1 MRVVRLAAALA
12 VAATSIASS
21 QPAARAQVS
30 STAGEPVRAVSSS
43 VESTAQIMARED
55 DRSTLSRRAAGHLT
69 LGTGTS
75 FTAIQFSETSTFP
88 PDGSAAA
95 GPTQFIAIAN
105 GRIRSF
111 LKSGV
116 ADGVLNAKTST
127 FFDTVRG
134 SGTPFGG
141 RIRFDRLS
149 SRWFITMATD
159 AVPGR
164 TVIASSSGATI
175 TAATVWSF
183 SAFDDTFLGTD
194 CTTDA
199 PSLGVDAHAL
209 YLGANQYCTA
219 GTTFRGSSAWVV
231 RKASVLDGA
240 VAIVTAFH
248 DLTGGA
254 SGAGPFAPQGVNNDD
269 PAAATGYFLAVDNTA
284 LGTLVLRRIATP
296 GGTPTISGNIN
307 IAVAATA
314 LPVPIRHRGNTA
326 GANGYLSAN
335 DDRLASVYLRGGSAW
350 AAHTIA
356 VNESGSAAGTTT
368 RDGVRWYE
376 IGSLDSTPAVLQ
388 SGTLHDSSTP
398 GSVDARNYFN
408 ASIATSRL
416 GRTVI
421 GFSSAGTNEY
431 VNAGAAD
438 RAAGDPA
445 GTLTAPAIATSSAAA
460 YNPAA
465 DPGSPTGRRW
475 GGYSET
481 VMDGCDGTT
490 LWSLQQFTDAT
501 DSYGLR
507 AIKVQGVA
515 PPVPVSASPA
525 SVQSNLPSV
534 DVVVTASPGTAGA
547 AFFDSP
553 AGFAC
558 AISASISGVTVNS
571 VTRNSATQ
579 VTLNLSTVNAVGG
592 VKAITIANPD
602 GQSATGAGL
611 LNVLA
616 GPAMAIETP
625 AAGATVG
632 QPVLVRGW
640 AIDTAAP
647 SGSGIDA
654 VHVYA
659 TPSGGGPIF
668 IGAADYGTSRPD
680 VAQLYGAQFG
690 AAGFSLRANQ
700 VLPPGAYTLT
710 VYGHSTATN
719 AFSNVQSVAVVL
731 KAPVAPFGAID
742 TPIDNSTAAGEMGVT
757 GWVVD
762 EAGVRDVRIYRSPT
776 PSEGSALVFIGQA
789 VFSRGAR
796 PDVQA
801 AYPAYP
807 DSDAA
812 GWGYMVLTNM
822 LPNQGN
828 GDVILH
834 AYATNHAG
842 QTTLLGSRRVT
853 LSNATSTRPFGS
865 IDTPGQGET
874 VSGVIVN
881 FGWALATAGRTI
893 PIDGSTIDVYVDNVL
908 VGHPTYNNFRAD
920 IAAVFPGLANSNGA
934 VGYFMLDTR
943 TLSNGVHTIAWIIRD
958 DAGQASGVGSRYFRV
973 QNGS

>member
-1 MRVVRLAAALA
+1 
-12 VAATSIASS
+12 
-21 QPAARAQVS
+21 
-30 STAGEPVRAVSSS
+30 
-43 VESTAQIMARED
+43 
-55 DRSTLSRRAAGHLT
+55 
-69 LGTGTS
+69 
-75 FTAIQFSETSTFP
+75 
-88 PDGSAAA
+88 
-95 GPTQFIAIAN
+95 
-105 GRIRSF
+105 
-111 LKSGV
+111 
-116 ADGVLNAKTST
+116 
-127 FFDTVRG
+127 
-134 SGTPFGG
+134 
-141 RIRFDRLS
+141 
-149 SRWFITMATD
+149 MATD

-164 TVIASSSGATI
+164 IVIASSSGATI
-175 TAATVWSF
+175 TAATVWNF
-183 SAFDDTFLGTD
+183 SAFDNTFLGTD

-209 YLGANQYCTA
+209 YIGANQFCTA
-219 GTTFRGSSAWVV
+219 GTAFRGSSAWVV
-231 RKASVLDGA
+231 RKSSVLDGA
-240 VAIVTAFH
+240 TAVVTAFH

-254 SGAGPFAPQGVNNDD
+254 AGAGPFAPQGVNNDD
-269 PAAATGYFLAVDNTA
+269 AAATTGYFLAVDNTA
-284 LGTLVLRRIATP
+284 LGTLVLRRVATP

-307 IAVAATA
+307 IAVPPTA
-314 LPVPIRHRGNTA
+314 LPIPVRHRGNTA

-350 AAHTIA
+350 VAHTVA
-356 VNESGSAAGTTT
+356 VDEAGSAAGSTT

-376 IGSLDSTPAVLQ
+376 IGALDSTPAVLQ
-388 SGTLHDSSTP
+388 SGTLRDTSSP
-398 GSVDARNYFN
+398 GSLDARNYFN
-408 ASIATSRL
+408 ASIATSQL

-421 GFSSAGTNEY
+421 GFSAAGTNEF

-438 RAAGDPA
+438 RVASDPA
-445 GTLTAPAIATSSAAA
+445 GTLTAPAIVTSSAAA

-465 DPGSPTGRRW
+465 DAGSATGRRW
-475 GGYSET
+475 GSYSET

-501 DSYGLR
+501 NSYGLR
-507 AIKVQGVA
+507 AIKVQGNG

-525 SVQSNLPSV
+525 SVQANLPSV
-534 DVVVTASPGTAGA
+534 NVVVTASPGTAAG
-547 AFFDSP
+547 AFFSAP

-558 AISASISGVTVNS
+558 AVTASIPGVTVNS
-571 VTRNSATQ
+571 VTMNSATQ
-579 VTLNLSTVNAVGG
+579 VTLNLSTVNAIGG
-592 VKAITIANPD
+592 LKAITVTNPD
-602 GQSATGAGL
+602 GQSATGASL

-632 QPVLVRGW
+632 QPLLVRGW
-640 AIDTAAP
+640 AIDSLAA

-654 VHVYA
+654 VHIYA

-668 IGAADYGTSRPD
+668 LGAADYGTSRPD
-680 VAQLYGAQFG
+680 VAQSYGAQFV
-690 AAGFSLRANQ
+690 ASGFSLRASQ
-700 VLPPGAYTLT
+700 VLPAGAYTVT

-719 AFSNVQSVAVVL
+719 AFSNVQTVAVTL

-742 TPIDNSTAAGEMGVT
+742 TPLENSTAAGEMAVT
-757 GWVVD
+757 GWAVD
-762 EAGVRDVRIYRSPT
+762 EGGVREVSIYRSPT
-776 PSEGSALVFIGQA
+776 PSEGTALVFIGQA
-789 VFSRGAR
+789 VFSRGSR

-828 GDVILH
+828 GDVTFH
-834 AYATNHAG
+834 AYATNYAG
-842 QTTLLGSRRVT
+842 QTTLIGSRRVT
-853 LSNATSTRPFGS
+853 LTNATSIRPFGS
-865 IDTPGQGET
+865 IDTPGQGEA
-874 VSGVIVN
+874 VSGVIIN

-893 PIDGSTIDVYVDNVL
+893 PFDGSTIDVYVDNVM

-920 IAAVFPGLANSNGA
+920 IAALFPGLANSNGA
-934 VGYFMLDTR
+934 VGYFILDTR